1 MTVVR
6 RVGAAARGL
15 RRISAVAYVDLI
27 ALLAGVLLLA
37 TAGGM
42 PGALGGVALVYL
54 SGLLLVVVLFR
65 RIGQSEHRWS
75 HASASKDEFGLARRR
90 GERSRGQGRAA

>member
-6 RVGAAARGL
+6 RVGAAIRGL
-15 RRISAVAYVDLI
+15 RRVSAVAYIDLI
-27 ALLAGVLLLA
+27 ALLAGVMLLA

-54 SGLLLVVVLFR
+54 SGLILVVMLFR

-75 HASASKDEFGLARRR
+75 RASASNDEFGPARRR
-90 GERSRGQGRAA
+90 VERSRRQGRAA